1 MNPNS
6 DMHASSSQKGT
17 NSSIQNTVAI
27 TCFFLSGFAGLV
39 YEVAWMRKASLIFGS
54 TTFAVSTVLAV
65 FFLGLAGGSYLFG
78 RIAQA
83 TTRPLRFYVLI
94 EFALGALAL
103 VSPYAFDLAD
113 NLYGGLYRAFAD
125 HTVLLFGSRFILVS
139 LVVLPPTILMGG
151 TLPLFCRQYVTSDS
165 RIASSVGVLYA
176 LNTLGAALGCVVAG
190 LVLLPTVG
198 LRLTVW
204 IGAALNILCGI
215 AVASLRTIEAPS
227 ITTPR
232 SEAQSPTSSRV
243 LIALLFFSVGFVAL
257 GGEVLWTRY
266 LGLLI
271 HNTVYTYTLTLAV
284 VLVGIVL
291 GSSLAS
297 RFSDKSTTRGR
308 HFGTL
313 QVLTG
318 LAILTLMTLPK
329 NVWQEFEGELG
340 LYFLLLLPAAILSG
354 ASFPLAVRMVVEDTS
369 TVSIGTGR
377 MAAINTL
384 GGILGAL
391 VIGFV
396 CLPAFGLKISL
407 LFITGVSLANG
418 FAAWM
423 WLDRNFSLLFRGTA
437 IVISLLIWIGIPLAT
452 GTRIPADFLG
462 ERGSLVAF
470 REGVGSNLAVIRS
483 KNLLTLEIDR
493 LWQGENSKN
502 QQVMAAHIPMLFH
515 PNPRNVLVV
524 GVGTGQTA
532 SRFLM
537 YDIARLDCV
546 DIEPTIFEFIREHFD
561 SEWMDD
567 RRVALIPEDGRNYL
581 QHSDVKHDVISLE
594 VGQIF
599 RPGVAFFY
607 TTDFYRRARE
617 RLKPGGVLTQFVP
630 SLFFTTDQFRS
641 VLRTFL
647 ETFPQSTLWFN
658 SSEFLLIGVN
668 SEEVK
673 LHSVALE
680 RLSSN
685 NRVHQDLSY
694 GYWEGSQNWLNR
706 PPVLLAGHL
715 IGPHGLD
722 ELAENVRLYRDDLPV
737 LDYAT
742 RLVHKTEQNEIP
754 LLNALRKHF
763 EPVAAIADL
772 ELSPDVTS
780 HIEKMREKNLGGLTA
795 TALVRQ
801 AKALNPSKDYKR
813 MTQLLS
819 KAVRAN
825 RENFDAN
832 RMLGDALMF
841 QSKYEEAIQH
851 YKQALHLRPNHA
863 ETHNN
868 LGFALGQRGNFI
880 EAFRHF
886 KEAVRL
892 RPNYTDAKR
901 NLAHIRTILE
911 SAQQR

>member
-1 MNPNS
+1 LNS
-6 DMHASSSQKGT
+6 NHNTDTSLSWQST
-17 NSSIQNTVAI
+17 NSIQNTVAI

-65 FFLGLAGGSYLFG
+65 FFLGLAVGSYLFG

-83 TTRPLRFYVLI
+83 TMRPLRIYALI
-94 EFALGALAL
+94 EFVLGGLALA
-103 VSPYAFDLAD
+103 SPYAFDLAD
-113 NLYGGLYRAFAD
+113 NLYGGIYRAFAD
-125 HTVLLFGSRFILVS
+125 HTVLLLGSRFILVS

-165 RIASSVGVLYA
+165 RIASSVGVLYSV
-176 LNTLGAALGCVVAG
+176 NTLGAALGCVAAG
-190 LVLLPTVG
+190 LVLLPIVG
-198 LRLTVW
+198 LHITVW

-227 ITTPR
+227 TVT
-232 SEAQSPTSSRV
+232 SHGKTQSPTGSPV
-243 LIALLFFSVGFVAL
+243 LISLLFFSVGFVAL

-271 HNTVYTYTLTLAV
+271 YNTVYTYTLTLAV

-291 GSSLAS
+291 GSILSS
-297 RFSDKSTTRGR
+297 RFFDKSTTRAR

-318 LAILTLMTLPK
+318 LAVLTLMTLPK
-329 NVWQEFEGELG
+329 HVWQGFEGELG
-340 LYFLLLLPAAILSG
+340 LYFFLLLPAAILSG
-354 ASFPLAVRMVVEDTS
+354 ASFPLAVRMVVKDTS
-369 TVSIGTGR
+369 TASIGTGW

-384 GGILGAL
+384 GGIFGAL
-391 VIGFV
+391 VVGFL

-407 LFITGVSLANG
+407 LLITGVSLATG
-418 FAAWM
+418 FAAWL
-423 WLDRNFSLLFRGTA
+423 WLDRNLSLLFRGTA
-437 IVISLLIWIGIPLAT
+437 IVISLLIWIGILLGT

-470 REGVGSNLAVIRS
+470 REGVGSNLAIIRD
-483 KNLLTLEIDR
+483 KGLLTLEIDR
-493 LWQGENSKN
+493 LWQGENRKN

-515 PNPRNVLVV
+515 PNPRSVLVV

-537 YDIARLDCV
+537 YDIARLECV
-546 DIEPTIFEFIREHFD
+546 DIEPTIFEFIQEHFD
-561 SEWMDD
+561 SAWMDD
-567 RRVALIPEDGRNYL
+567 GRVALIPEDGRNYL
-581 QHSDVKHDVISLE
+581 QHSNAKHDVISLE

-607 TTDFYRRARE
+607 TTDFYRRVRE
-617 RLKPGGVLTQFVP
+617 RLNPGGVLAQFVP
-630 SLFFTTDQFRS
+630 SLFFTTDQLRS

-647 ETFPQSTLWFN
+647 DIFPQSALWFN

-668 SEEVK
+668 SEKIK
-673 LHSVALE
+673 LHSIALE
-680 RLSSN
+680 RVSSN

-694 GYWEGSQNWLNR
+694 GYWEGPQNWLNR
-706 PPVLLAGHL
+706 PPILLAGHL
-715 IGPHGLD
+715 IGPRGLD
-722 ELAENVRLYRDDLPV
+722 ELAGNARLYRDDLPV

-754 LLNALRKHF
+754 LLNELRKHF
-763 EPVAAIADL
+763 EPVAAIADF

-780 HIEKMREKNLGGLTA
+780 RIEEMREKNLGGLTA
-795 TALVRQ
+795 SALVRQ
-801 AKALNPSKDYKR
+801 AKALNPSKDYKQI
-813 MTQLLS
+813 TQLLS

-841 QSKYEEAIQH
+841 QGKYKETIQH
-851 YKQALHLRPNHA
+851 YEGALRLRPNHA

-880 EAFRHF
+880 GALRHF

-901 NLAHIRTILE
+901 NLARVRAILK
-911 SAQQR
+911 SPPQR

>member
-1 MNPNS
+1 
-6 DMHASSSQKGT
+6 
-17 NSSIQNTVAI
+17 
-27 TCFFLSGFAGLV
+27 
-39 YEVAWMRKASLIFGS
+39 MRKASLIFGS

-65 FFLGLAGGSYLFG
+65 FFLGLACGSYLFG

-83 TTRPLRFYVLI
+83 TKRPLKLYALI

-103 VSPYAFDLAD
+103 VSPYAFELAES
-113 NLYGGLYRAFAD
+113 LYGGLYRAFVD
-125 HTVLLFGSRFILVS
+125 HTAFLFLSRFILISV
-139 LVVLPPTILMGG
+139 VVLPPTILMGG

-165 RIASSVGVLYA
+165 KIASSVGVLYGV
-176 LNTLGAALGCVVAG
+176 NTLGAALGCVAAG

-215 AVASLRTIEAPS
+215 AVASLRTIEAPP
-227 ITTPR
+227 IETPR
-232 SEAQSPTSSRV
+232 QETQSSTGSRV
-243 LIALLFFSVGFVAL
+243 LISLLFFSVGFVAL

-291 GSSLAS
+291 GSFLAS
-297 RFSDKSTTRGR
+297 RFSDKSVIRAR
-308 HFGTL
+308 YFGTI

-318 LAILTLMTLPK
+318 LVVLILMTLPRD
-329 NVWQEFEGELG
+329 VWQGFEGELG
-340 LYFLLLLPAAILSG
+340 LYFALLLPAAILSG
-354 ASFPLAVRMVVEDTS
+354 ASFPLAVRMVVEDIS
-369 TVSIGTGR
+369 SASIGTGR

-384 GGILGAL
+384 GGIFGAL
-391 VIGFV
+391 VVGFV

-407 LFITGVSLANG
+407 LLITGVSLATG
-418 FAAWM
+418 FAAWI
-423 WLDRNFSLLFRGTA
+423 WLDRNLSLLFRGAAVA
-437 IVISLLIWIGIPLAT
+437 ISTLIWIGIPFVA

-470 REGVGSNLAVIRS
+470 REGVGSNLAIIRD

-493 LWQGENSKN
+493 LWQGENRKN

-515 PNPRNVLVV
+515 PNPRSVLVV

-537 YDIARLDCV
+537 YDITHLECV

-561 SEWMDD
+561 STWMDD
-567 RRVALIPEDGRNYL
+567 GRVALIPEDGRNYL
-581 QHSDVKHDVISLE
+581 QHSNAKHDIISLE

-607 TTDFYRRARE
+607 TADFYRRARE
-617 RLKPGGVLTQFVP
+617 RLNAGGVLAQFVP

-647 ETFPQSTLWFN
+647 NTFPQSALWFN

-668 SEEVK
+668 SEGIK
-673 LHSVALE
+673 LHSAALE

-685 NRVHQDLSY
+685 NCVHQDLSY

-715 IGPHGLD
+715 IGPRGLD
-722 ELAENVRLYRDDLPV
+722 ELAGNARLYRDDLPV

-742 RLVHKTEQNEIP
+742 RHVHKTEQSEIP
-754 LLNALRKHF
+754 LLNELRKYF
-763 EPVAAIADL
+763 DPVAAIADF
-772 ELSPDVTS
+772 ELSPDVTL

-795 TALVRQ
+795 SALVRQ
-801 AKALNPSKDYKR
+801 AKALNPSKDR
-813 MTQLLS
+813 TQIVQLLS

-825 RENFDAN
+825 SENFDAN
-832 RMLGDALMF
+832 RMLGDALVF
-841 QSKYEEAIQH
+841 QGKYKEAIQ
-851 YKQALHLRPNHA
+851 YYEGALHLRPNHA

-868 LGFALGQRGNFI
+868 LGFALGQNGNFI
-880 EAFRHF
+880 AAFQHF
-886 KEAVRL
+886 QEAVRL

-901 NLAHIRTILE
+901 NLARVRAILK
-911 SAQQR
+911 SAPQR

>member
-1 MNPNS
+1 
-6 DMHASSSQKGT
+6 
-17 NSSIQNTVAI
+17 
-27 TCFFLSGFAGLV
+27 
-39 YEVAWMRKASLIFGS
+39 MRKASLIFGS
-54 TTFAVSTVLAV
+54 TTFAISTVLAV

-78 RIAQA
+78 RIAQV
-83 TTRPLRFYVLI
+83 TTRPLKLYALI

-113 NLYGGLYRAFAD
+113 NFYGGLYRAFAD
-125 HTVLLFGSRFILVS
+125 HTGFLFLLRFILVS

-165 RIASSVGVLYA
+165 RIASSVGVLYGV
-176 LNTLGAALGCVVAG
+176 NTLGAALGCVAAG
-190 LVLLPTVG
+190 LVLLPTIG

-204 IGAALNILCGI
+204 IGAVLNILCGI
-215 AVASLRTIEAPS
+215 AVASLRTIEAPP
-227 ITTPR
+227 IETPCQ
-232 SEAQSPTSSRV
+232 ETQSPTGSRV

-257 GGEVLWTRY
+257 GSEVLWTRY

-271 HNTVYTYTLTLAV
+271 HNTVHTYTLTLAV
-284 VLVGIVL
+284 VLVGIVF
-291 GSSLAS
+291 GSMLAS
-297 RFSDKSTTRGR
+297 QFFDKSAIRAR
-308 HFGTL
+308 YFGTL

-318 LAILTLMTLPK
+318 LAVLTLMTLPK
-329 NVWQEFEGELG
+329 DVWQGFEGELG
-340 LYFLLLLPAAILSG
+340 LYFILLLPAAILSG
-354 ASFPLAVRMVVEDTS
+354 ASFPLAVRMVVENIS
-369 TVSIGTGR
+369 SASIGTGR

-384 GGILGAL
+384 GGIFGAL
-391 VIGFV
+391 VVGFV

-407 LFITGVSLANG
+407 LLITGVSLATG
-418 FAAWM
+418 FVAWM
-423 WLDRNFSLLFRGTA
+423 WLDRNLSLLFRGAAVA
-437 IVISLLIWIGIPLAT
+437 ISILIWIGIPFVT

-470 REGVGSNLAVIRS
+470 REGVGSNLAVIRD

-493 LWQGENSKN
+493 LWQGENRKN

-524 GVGTGQTA
+524 GVGTGQAA

-537 YDIARLDCV
+537 YDIARLECV

-567 RRVALIPEDGRNYL
+567 GRVALIPEDGRNYL
-581 QHSDVKHDVISLE
+581 QHSNAKHDVISLE

-607 TTDFYRRARE
+607 TADFYHRARE
-617 RLKPGGVLTQFVP
+617 RLNPGGVLAQFVP

-647 ETFPQSTLWFN
+647 DTFPQSTLWFN

-673 LHSVALE
+673 LHGSAVD
-680 RLSSN
+680 RLSAN
-685 NRVHQDLSY
+685 TRVHQDLSY
-694 GYWEGSQNWLNR
+694 GYWEGAKNWLNR

-715 IGPHGLD
+715 IGPRGLN
-722 ELAENVRLYRDDLPV
+722 ELAGNARLYRDDLPV

-742 RLVHKTEQNEIP
+742 RFVHKTEQNEIP
-754 LLNALRKHF
+754 LLNELRKHF
-763 EPVAAIADL
+763 EPVAAIADF
-772 ELSPDVTS
+772 ELSPDVES
-780 HIEKMREKNLGGLTA
+780 YIEKKREKNIDGLTA
-795 TALVRQ
+795 SALVRQ
-801 AKALNPSKDYKR
+801 AKALNPSKDHKQVA
-813 MTQLLS
+813 QLLS

-841 QSKYEEAIQH
+841 QGKYKEAIQH
-851 YKQALHLRPNHA
+851 YEGALRLRPDHA

-880 EAFRHF
+880 GALSHF

-901 NLAHIRTILE
+901 NLAHIRAILE

>member
-1 MNPNS
+1 MNPNHNADTS
-6 DMHASSSQKGT
+6 PPWQGA
-17 NSSIQNTVAI
+17 NSIQNTVAI

-39 YEVAWMRKASLIFGS
+39 YEVSWMRKASLIFGS

-65 FFLGLAGGSYLFG
+65 FFLGLAVGSYLFG

-83 TTRPLRFYVLI
+83 TTRPLRLYALI

-113 NLYGGLYRAFAD
+113 NLYGGLYRTFAD
-125 HTVLLFGSRFILVS
+125 HTVLLFGARFILVS

-151 TLPLFCRQYVTSDS
+151 TLPLFCRQYVTSNS
-165 RIASSVGVLYA
+165 RIASSVGVLYGV
-176 LNTLGAALGCVVAG
+176 NTLGAALGCVAAG

-215 AVASLRTIEAPS
+215 AVASLRTIEAPP
-227 ITTPR
+227 IETPR
-232 SEAQSPTSSRV
+232 RETQSPTSSRALV
-243 LIALLFFSVGFVAL
+243 SLLFFSVGFVAL
-257 GGEVLWTRY
+257 GSEVLWTRY

-271 HNTVYTYTLTLAV
+271 HNTVYTYTLTLTV

-291 GSSLAS
+291 GSLLAS
-297 RFSDKSTTRGR
+297 RFSDKSVTRAR

-313 QVLTG
+313 QVLSG
-318 LAILTLMTLPK
+318 LVILTLMTLPK
-329 NVWQEFEGELG
+329 DIWQGFEGELG
-340 LYFLLLLPAAILSG
+340 LYFILLLPAAILSG
-354 ASFPLAVRMVVEDTS
+354 ASFPLAVRMVVEDIS
-369 TVSIGTGR
+369 SASIGTGR

-384 GGILGAL
+384 GGIFGAL
-391 VIGFV
+391 VVGFV
-396 CLPAFGLKISL
+396 CLPAFGVKISL
-407 LFITGVSLANG
+407 LLITGVSLATG

-423 WLDRNFSLLFRGTA
+423 WLDRNLSLLFRGAAVA
-437 IVISLLIWIGIPLAT
+437 ISTLIWIGIPFVM

-470 REGVGSNLAVIRS
+470 HEGVGSNLAVLRD
-483 KNLLTLEIDR
+483 KGLLTLEIDR
-493 LWQGENSKN
+493 LWQGENRKN

-515 PNPRNVLVV
+515 PTPRNVLVV
-524 GVGTGQTA
+524 GIGTGQTA

-537 YDIARLDCV
+537 YDIARLECV

-561 SEWMDD
+561 SAWMDD
-567 RRVALIPEDGRNYL
+567 GRVALIPEDGRNYL
-581 QHSDVKHDVISLE
+581 QHSNAKHDVISLE

-607 TTDFYRRARE
+607 TADFYRRARE
-617 RLKPGGVLTQFVP
+617 HLNPGGVLVQFVP
-630 SLFFTTDQFRS
+630 SLFFTTNQFRS

-647 ETFPQSTLWFN
+647 NTFPQSALWFN

-668 SEEVK
+668 SEGIK
-673 LHSVALE
+673 LHRAALE
-680 RLSSN
+680 RLSAN

-715 IGPHGLD
+715 IGPRGLD
-722 ELAENVRLYRDDLPV
+722 ELAGDARLYRDDLPV

-742 RLVHKTEQNEIP
+742 RHVHKTEQNEIP
-754 LLNALRKHF
+754 LLNELRKYF
-763 EPVAAIADL
+763 EPVAAIADF
-772 ELSPDVTS
+772 ELSPDMTS
-780 HIEKMREKNLGGLTA
+780 HIEKMREKNIGGLTA
-795 TALVRQ
+795 SALVRQ
-801 AKALNPSKDYKR
+801 AKALNSSKDH
-813 MTQLLS
+813 TQVVQLLS

-832 RMLGDALMF
+832 RMLGDALVF
-841 QSKYEEAIQH
+841 QGKYAEAIQ
-851 YKQALHLRPNHA
+851 YYEGALRLQPNHA

-868 LGFALGQRGNFI
+868 LGFALGQGGNFI
-880 EAFRHF
+880 AALRHF

-901 NLAHIRTILE
+901 NLARVRAILK
-911 SAQQR
+911 SAPQR

>member
-1 MNPNS
+1 
-6 DMHASSSQKGT
+6 
-17 NSSIQNTVAI
+17 
-27 TCFFLSGFAGLV
+27 
-39 YEVAWMRKASLIFGS
+39 MRKASLIFGS

-65 FFLGLAGGSYLFG
+65 FFLGLAVGSYLFG

-83 TTRPLRFYVLI
+83 TTRPLRLYALI

-113 NLYGGLYRAFAD
+113 NLYGGLYRTFAD
-125 HTVLLFGSRFILVS
+125 HTVLLFGARFILVS

-151 TLPLFCRQYVTSDS
+151 TLPLFCRQYVTSNS
-165 RIASSVGVLYA
+165 RIASSVGVLYGV
-176 LNTLGAALGCVVAG
+176 NTLGAALGCVAAG

-215 AVASLRTIEAPS
+215 AVASLRTIEAPP
-227 ITTPR
+227 IETPR
-232 SEAQSPTSSRV
+232 RETQSPTGSRALV
-243 LIALLFFSVGFVAL
+243 SLLFFSVGFVAL
-257 GGEVLWTRY
+257 GSEVLWTRY

-271 HNTVYTYTLTLAV
+271 HNTVYTYTLTLTV

-291 GSSLAS
+291 GSLLAS
-297 RFSDKSTTRGR
+297 RFSDKSVTRAR

-313 QVLTG
+313 QVLSG
-318 LAILTLMTLPK
+318 LVILTLMTLPK
-329 NVWQEFEGELG
+329 DIWQGFEGELG
-340 LYFLLLLPAAILSG
+340 LYFILLLPAAILSG
-354 ASFPLAVRMVVEDTS
+354 ASFPLAVRMVVEDIS
-369 TVSIGTGR
+369 SASIGTGR

-384 GGILGAL
+384 GGIFGAL
-391 VIGFV
+391 VVGFV
-396 CLPAFGLKISL
+396 CLPAFGVKISL
-407 LFITGVSLANG
+407 LLITGVSLATG

-423 WLDRNFSLLFRGTA
+423 WLDRNLSLLFRGAAVA
-437 IVISLLIWIGIPLAT
+437 ISTLIWIGIPFVM

-470 REGVGSNLAVIRS
+470 HEGVGSNLAVLRD
-483 KNLLTLEIDR
+483 KGLLTLEIDR
-493 LWQGENSKN
+493 LWQGENRKN

-515 PNPRNVLVV
+515 PTPRNVLVV
-524 GVGTGQTA
+524 GIGTGQTA

-537 YDIARLDCV
+537 YDIARLECV

-561 SEWMDD
+561 SAWMDD
-567 RRVALIPEDGRNYL
+567 GRVALIPEDGRNYL
-581 QHSDVKHDVISLE
+581 QHSNAKHDVISLE

-607 TTDFYRRARE
+607 TADFYRRARE
-617 RLKPGGVLTQFVP
+617 HLNPGGVLVQFVP
-630 SLFFTTDQFRS
+630 SLFFTTNQFRS

-647 ETFPQSTLWFN
+647 NTFPQSALWFN

-668 SEEVK
+668 SEGIK
-673 LHSVALE
+673 LHRAALE
-680 RLSSN
+680 RLSAN

-715 IGPHGLD
+715 IGPRGLD
-722 ELAENVRLYRDDLPV
+722 ELAGDARLYRDDLPV

-742 RLVHKTEQNEIP
+742 RHVHKTEQNEIP
-754 LLNALRKHF
+754 LLNELRKYF
-763 EPVAAIADL
+763 EPVAAIADF
-772 ELSPDVTS
+772 ELSPDMTS
-780 HIEKMREKNLGGLTA
+780 HIEKMREKNIGGLTA
-795 TALVRQ
+795 SALVRQ
-801 AKALNPSKDYKR
+801 AKALNSSKDH
-813 MTQLLS
+813 TQVVQLLS

-832 RMLGDALMF
+832 RMLGDALVF
-841 QSKYEEAIQH
+841 QGKYAEAIQ
-851 YKQALHLRPNHA
+851 YYEGALRLQPNHA

-868 LGFALGQRGNFI
+868 LGFALGQGGNFI
-880 EAFRHF
+880 AALRHF

-901 NLAHIRTILE
+901 NLARVRAILK
-911 SAQQR
+911 SAPQR

>member
-1 MNPNS
+1 
-6 DMHASSSQKGT
+6 
-17 NSSIQNTVAI
+17 
-27 TCFFLSGFAGLV
+27 
-39 YEVAWMRKASLIFGS
+39 MRKASLIFGS

-78 RIAQA
+78 RIAQT
-83 TTRPLRFYVLI
+83 TTRPLRLYALI
-94 EFALGALAL
+94 EFVLGALAL
-103 VSPYAFDLAD
+103 VSPYTFDLVD
-113 NLYGGLYRAFAD
+113 NLYGGLYRTFAD

-151 TLPLFCRQYVTSDS
+151 TLPLFCRQYIISDS
-165 RIASSVGVLYA
+165 RIASSVGALYGV
-176 LNTLGAALGCVVAG
+176 NTLGAALGCVAAG

-227 ITTPR
+227 AVTPR
-232 SEAQSPTSSRV
+232 PEAQSPTSSRV
-243 LIALLFFSVGFVAL
+243 LISLLFFAVGFVAL

-291 GSSLAS
+291 GSILAS
-297 RFSDKSTTRGR
+297 RFSDKSATRGR
-308 HFGTL
+308 HFGIL

-318 LAILTLMTLPK
+318 LVVLTLMTLPK
-329 NVWQEFEGELG
+329 SVWQGFEGELG
-340 LYFLLLLPAAILSG
+340 LYFILLLPAAILSG

-369 TVSIGTGR
+369 SASIGTGR

-384 GGILGAL
+384 GGIFGAL
-391 VIGFV
+391 IVGFV
-396 CLPAFGLKISL
+396 CLPVFGLKISL
-407 LFITGVSLANG
+407 LFITGVSLATG

-423 WLDRNFSLLFRGTA
+423 WLDRNPPLLFRGA
-437 IVISLLIWIGIPLAT
+437 AVVISILIWIGIPFAI

-470 REGVGSNLAVIRS
+470 REGVGSNLAVLRD
-483 KNLLTLEIDR
+483 KGLLTLEIDR
-493 LWQGENSKN
+493 LWQGENRKN

-515 PNPRNVLVV
+515 PNPRSVLVV

-537 YDIARLDCV
+537 YDIARLECV

-561 SEWMDD
+561 SKWMDD
-567 RRVALIPEDGRNYL
+567 GRVAMIREDGRNYL
-581 QHSDVKHDVISLE
+581 QHSNTKHDVISLE

-607 TTDFYRRARE
+607 TSDFYRRARE
-617 RLKPGGVLTQFVP
+617 RLNPGGVLAQFVP

-647 ETFPQSTLWFN
+647 DTFPQSVLWFN
-658 SSEFLLIGVN
+658 SSEFLLIGIN
-668 SEEVK
+668 SEKVK
-673 LHSVALE
+673 LHSTALE
-680 RLSSN
+680 RLSAN

-694 GYWEGSQNWLNR
+694 GYWKGSQNWLNR

-715 IGPHGLD
+715 IGPRGLD
-722 ELAENVRLYRDDLPV
+722 ELAGNARLYRDDLPV

-742 RLVHKTEQNEIP
+742 RHVHKTEQNEIP
-754 LLNALRKHF
+754 LLNELRKHF
-763 EPVAAIADL
+763 ESVAAIADFD
-772 ELSPDVTS
+772 LSPDTALY
-780 HIEKMREKNLGGLTA
+780 IEKTREKNIGGLTA
-795 TALVRQ
+795 SALVRQ
-801 AKALNPSKDYKR
+801 AKTLNPAKDHKQVV
-813 MTQLLS
+813 QLLS

-851 YKQALHLRPNHA
+851 YKQALRLRPNHA

-901 NLAHIRTILE
+901 NLAHIRAILE

>member
-1 MNPNS
+1 MNPNHNT
-6 DMHASSSQKGT
+6 DASPSWQSP
-17 NSSIQNTVAI
+17 NSIQNAVAI

-65 FFLGLAGGSYLFG
+65 FFLGLAVGSYLFG

-83 TTRPLRFYVLI
+83 TMRPLRIYALI
-94 EFALGALAL
+94 ELVLGGLALA
-103 VSPYAFDLAD
+103 SPYAFDLAD
-113 NLYGGLYRAFAD
+113 NLYGGIYRTFAD

-165 RIASSVGVLYA
+165 RIASSVGVLYSV
-176 LNTLGAALGCVVAG
+176 NTLGAALGCVAAG

-204 IGAALNILCGI
+204 SGAALNILCGI

-227 ITTPR
+227 TAPPR
-232 SEAQSPTSSRV
+232 PEVQSPTSSPV
-243 LIALLFFSVGFVAL
+243 LISLLFFFVGFVAL

-271 HNTVYTYTLTLAV
+271 YNTVYTYTLTLAV

-291 GSSLAS
+291 GSILAS
-297 RFSDKSTTRGR
+297 RFSDKSTMRAR

-313 QVLTG
+313 QVLTS
-318 LAILTLMTLPK
+318 LAVLSLMTLP
-329 NVWQEFEGELG
+329 NHVWQGFEGELG

-354 ASFPLAVRMVVEDTS
+354 ASFPLAVRMIVKDTS
-369 TVSIGTGR
+369 TASIGTGR

-384 GGILGAL
+384 GGIFGAL
-391 VIGFV
+391 VVGFL

-407 LFITGVSLANG
+407 LFITGVSLATG
-418 FAAWM
+418 FAAWL
-423 WLDRNFSLLFRGTA
+423 WLDRSLSLLFRGTA
-437 IVISLLIWIGIPLAT
+437 IVISLLIWIGIPFGT
-452 GTRIPADFLG
+452 DTRIPADFLG
-462 ERGSLVAF
+462 ERENLVDF
-470 REGVGSNLAVIRS
+470 REGVGSNLAIIRD
-483 KNLLTLEIDR
+483 KGLLTLEIDR
-493 LWQGENSKN
+493 LWQGENRKN
-502 QQVMAAHIPMLFH
+502 QQVMAAHVPMLFH
-515 PNPRNVLVV
+515 SNPRSVLVV

-537 YDIARLDCV
+537 YDIDRLECV

-567 RRVALIPEDGRNYL
+567 GRVALIPGDGRNYL
-581 QHSDVKHDVISLE
+581 QHSNMKHDVISLE

-599 RPGVAFFY
+599 RPGAAFFY
-607 TTDFYRRARE
+607 TADFYRRARE
-617 RLKPGGVLTQFVP
+617 RLNPGGVLTQFVP

-647 ETFPQSTLWFN
+647 DIFPQSALWFN

-673 LHSVALE
+673 LHSVTLE
-680 RLSSN
+680 RLSTN

-715 IGPHGLD
+715 IGPRGLD
-722 ELAENVRLYRDDLPV
+722 ELAGNARLYRDDLPV

-754 LLNALRKHF
+754 LLNELRKHF
-763 EPVAAIADL
+763 EPVAAIADF

-780 HIEKMREKNLGGLTA
+780 RIEEMRKKNLGGLTA
-795 TALVRQ
+795 SALVRQ
-801 AKALNPSKDYKR
+801 AKALNPSKDYKQ

-819 KAVRAN
+819 KAVHAN

-841 QSKYEEAIQH
+841 QGKYKEAIQH
-851 YKQALHLRPNHA
+851 YEGALRLRPNHA

-880 EAFRHF
+880 GALRHF

-901 NLAHIRTILE
+901 NFARVRAILK
-911 SAQQR
+911 SPPQR

>member
-1 MNPNS
+1 
-6 DMHASSSQKGT
+6 
-17 NSSIQNTVAI
+17 
-27 TCFFLSGFAGLV
+27 
-39 YEVAWMRKASLIFGS
+39 MRKASLIFGS

-83 TTRPLRFYVLI
+83 TTRPLRLYALI
-94 EFALGALAL
+94 EFALGVLAL
-103 VSPYAFDLAD
+103 MSPYAFDLAA
-113 NLYGGLYRAFAD
+113 NLYGGLYRTFAD
-125 HTVLLFGSRFILVS
+125 HTVFLFGSRFILVS

-151 TLPLFCRQYVTSDS
+151 TLPLFCRQYVTNDS
-165 RIASSVGVLYA
+165 KIASSVGVLYGV
-176 LNTLGAALGCVVAG
+176 NTLGAALGCVVAG

-198 LRLTVW
+198 LRLTMW
-204 IGAALNILCGI
+204 IGAALNIFCGI

-227 ITTPR
+227 TATPCL
-232 SEAQSPTSSRV
+232 EAQRSTGSRV
-243 LIALLFFSVGFVAL
+243 SIALLFFSVGFVAL

-291 GSSLAS
+291 GSILAS
-297 RFSDKSTTRGR
+297 RFSDKSTTRAR

-318 LAILTLMTLPK
+318 LAVLTLMTLPK
-329 NVWQEFEGELG
+329 NVWKGFEGELG

-354 ASFPLAVRMVVEDTS
+354 ASFPLAVRMVVGDTS

-391 VIGFV
+391 VVGFL
-396 CLPAFGLKISL
+396 CLPAFGLKTSL
-407 LFITGVSLANG
+407 LFITGVSLVTG

-423 WLDRNFSLLFRGTA
+423 WLDRNPSLLFRGAA
-437 IVISLLIWIGIPLAT
+437 IVISLLIWIGIPFAA

-462 ERGSLVAF
+462 ERRQLVDF
-470 REGVGSNLAVIRS
+470 HEGVGSNLAVLRD
-483 KNLLTLEIDR
+483 KGLLTLEIDR
-493 LWQGENSKN
+493 LWQGENRKN

-515 PNPRNVLVV
+515 PNPRSVLVV

-537 YDIARLDCV
+537 YDIARLECV

-567 RRVALIPEDGRNYL
+567 GRVALIPEDGRNYL

-617 RLKPGGVLTQFVP
+617 RLNPGGILTQFVP

-647 ETFPQSTLWFN
+647 DTFPQSALWFN
-658 SSEFLLIGVN
+658 SSEFLLIGIN
-668 SEEVK
+668 DERLK
-673 LHSVALE
+673 LHSAALE
-680 RLSSN
+680 RLSTN

-694 GYWEGSQNWLNR
+694 GYWDGVQNWLNR

-715 IGPHGLD
+715 IGPRGLD
-722 ELAENVRLYRDDLPV
+722 DLAGNARLYRDDLPV

-742 RLVHKTEQNEIP
+742 RHVHKTEQNEIP
-754 LLNALRKHF
+754 LLNELRKHF
-763 EPVAAIADL
+763 EPVTDL
-772 ELSPDVTS
+772 VDFDLSPDTVS
-780 HIEKMREKNLGGLTA
+780 HIEKTREKNIGGLTA
-795 TALVRQ
+795 SALVRQ
-801 AKALNPSKDYKR
+801 AKALNPSKDHKR
-813 MTQLLS
+813 VVQLLS
-819 KAVRAN
+819 RAVRAN

-841 QSKYEEAIQH
+841 QGKYEEAIQH
-851 YKQALHLRPNHA
+851 YERALRLRPNHA

-880 EAFRHF
+880 GALRHF
-886 KEAVRL
+886 NEAVRL

-901 NLAHIRTILE
+901 NLAHIRAILE

>member
-1 MNPNS
+1 MDTSPSWQGAN
-6 DMHASSSQKGT
+6 
-17 NSSIQNTVAI
+17 SIQNTIAI

-54 TTFAVSTVLAV
+54 TTFAVSTVLAI

-83 TTRPLRFYVLI
+83 TTRPLRLYALI
-94 EFALGALAL
+94 EFALGGLALA
-103 VSPYAFDLAD
+103 SPYAFDLAD
-113 NLYGGLYRAFAD
+113 NFYGGLYRAFAD

-139 LVVLPPTILMGG
+139 LVVLPPTMLMGG

-165 RIASSVGVLYA
+165 RIASSLGVLYA
-176 LNTLGAALGCVVAG
+176 VNTLGAALGCVAAG
-190 LVLLPTVG
+190 LLLLPTVG

-204 IGAALNILCGI
+204 IGAALNIFCGI
-215 AVASLRTIEAPS
+215 AVASLRSIEAPS
-227 ITTPR
+227 TATSHPG
-232 SEAQSPTSSRV
+232 AQSPTGSPV
-243 LIALLFFSVGFVAL
+243 LISLLFFSVGFVAL

-284 VLVGIVL
+284 VLIGIVL
-291 GSSLAS
+291 GSILAS
-297 RFSDKSTTRGR
+297 RFSDKSAMRAR
-308 HFGTL
+308 YFGTL

-318 LAILTLMTLPK
+318 LVVLTLMTFPK
-329 NVWQEFEGELG
+329 NVWQGFEGELWF
-340 LYFLLLLPAAILSG
+340 YFILLLPAAILSG
-354 ASFPLAVRMVVEDTS
+354 ASFPLAVRMVVADIS
-369 TVSIGTGR
+369 SASIGTGR

-384 GGILGAL
+384 GGIFGAL

-407 LFITGVSLANG
+407 LLITGVSLATG
-418 FAAWM
+418 FVAWM
-423 WLDRNFSLLFRGTA
+423 WLDRNSSLLFRGA
-437 IVISLLIWIGIPLAT
+437 AVVISILTWIGIPFVT
-452 GTRIPADFLG
+452 GTRIPDDFLG

-470 REGVGSNLAVIRS
+470 REGVGSNLAVLRD
-483 KNLLTLEIDR
+483 KDLLTLEIDR
-493 LWQGENSKN
+493 LWQGENRKN
-502 QQVMAAHIPMLFH
+502 QQVMAAHIPILFH
-515 PNPRNVLVV
+515 PDPRSVLVV
-524 GVGTGQTA
+524 GIGTGQTA

-537 YDIARLDCV
+537 YDIAHLECV

-561 SEWMDD
+561 SAWMDD
-567 RRVALIPEDGRNYL
+567 GRVALISEDGRNYL
-581 QHSDVKHDVISLE
+581 RHSDAKHDLISLE

-617 RLKPGGVLTQFVP
+617 RLNPGGVLAQFVP

-647 ETFPQSTLWFN
+647 DTFPQSALWFN
-658 SSEFLLIGVN
+658 SSEFLLIGIN
-668 SEEVK
+668 SEGIK
-673 LHSVALE
+673 LQSTALE

-706 PPVLLAGHL
+706 PPVLLACHL
-715 IGPHGLD
+715 IGPRGLE
-722 ELAENVRLYRDDLPV
+722 ELAGNAGLYRDDLPV

-754 LLNALRKHF
+754 LLNELRKYF
-763 EPVAAIADL
+763 EPVATIADF

-780 HIEKMREKNLGGLTA
+780 HIEKKREKNIGGLIA
-795 TALVRQ
+795 SALVRQ
-801 AKALNPSKDYKR
+801 AKALNPSKDRKQVV
-813 MTQLLS
+813 QLLS

-825 RENFDAN
+825 GDNFDAN
-832 RMLGDALMF
+832 RLLGDALVF
-841 QSKYEEAIQH
+841 QGKYEEAIQH

-868 LGFALGQRGNFI
+868 LGFALGQHGNFI
-880 EAFRHF
+880 AALQHF

-901 NLAHIRTILE
+901 NLARVRAILK
-911 SAQQR
+911 SAPQR

>member
-1 MNPNS
+1 MNPNHDADTS
-6 DMHASSSQKGT
+6 PSWQGT
-17 NSSIQNTVAI
+17 NSIQNTVAI
-27 TCFFLSGFAGLV
+27 ICFFLSGFAGLV
-39 YEVAWMRKASLIFGS
+39 YEVSWMRKASLIFGS

-83 TTRPLRFYVLI
+83 TKRPLRLYALI
-94 EFALGALAL
+94 EFALGGLAL
-103 VSPYAFDLAD
+103 LSPYAFDLAD

-125 HTVLLFGSRFILVS
+125 HTVLLFGARFILVS

-151 TLPLFCRQYVTSDS
+151 TLPLFCRQYVTNDS
-165 RIASSVGVLYA
+165 RIASSVGVLYGV
-176 LNTLGAALGCVVAG
+176 NTLGAALGCVAAG

-215 AVASLRTIEAPS
+215 AVASLRAIEAPP
-227 ITTPR
+227 IETPHR
-232 SEAQSPTSSRV
+232 ETQSPTGSRV
-243 LIALLFFSVGFVAL
+243 LIAVLFFSVGFVAL

-291 GSSLAS
+291 GSILAS
-297 RFSDKSTTRGR
+297 RFFDKSVIRAR
-308 HFGTL
+308 YFGTL

-318 LAILTLMTLPK
+318 LAVLILMTLPK
-329 NVWQEFEGELG
+329 NVWQGFEGELG
-340 LYFLLLLPAAILSG
+340 LYFSLLLPAAILSG
-354 ASFPLAVRMVVEDTS
+354 ASFPLAVRMVVEDIS
-369 TVSIGTGR
+369 SASIGTGR

-384 GGILGAL
+384 GGIFGAL
-391 VIGFV
+391 VVGFV
-396 CLPAFGLKISL
+396 CLPVFGLKTSL
-407 LFITGVSLANG
+407 LLITGMSLATG
-418 FAAWM
+418 FAAWI
-423 WLDRNFSLLFRGTA
+423 WLDRTLSLLFRGAA
-437 IVISLLIWIGIPLAT
+437 IAISTLIWIGIPLVT

-470 REGVGSNLAVIRS
+470 REGVGSNLAVLRD
-483 KNLLTLEIDR
+483 KGLLTLEIDR
-493 LWQGENSKN
+493 LWQGENRKN

-515 PNPRNVLVV
+515 PNPRSALVV
-524 GVGTGQTA
+524 GIGTGQTA

-537 YDIARLDCV
+537 YDIARLECV
-546 DIEPTIFEFIREHFD
+546 DIEPTIFEFIRNHFD
-561 SEWMDD
+561 STWMDD
-567 RRVALIPEDGRNYL
+567 GRVILIPEDGHNYL

-607 TTDFYRRARE
+607 TADFYRQAQE
-617 RLKPGGVLTQFVP
+617 RLNPGGVLAQFVP
-630 SLFFTTDQFRS
+630 SLFFTTEQFRS

-647 ETFPQSTLWFN
+647 DTFPQSALWFN

-668 SEEVK
+668 SAGIK
-673 LHSVALE
+673 LHSNALE

-685 NRVHQDLSY
+685 NHVYQDLSY
-694 GYWEGSQNWLNR
+694 GYWEGARNWLNR

-715 IGPHGLD
+715 IGPRGLD
-722 ELAENVRLYRDDLPV
+722 KLAGNARLYRDDLPV

-742 RLVHKTEQNEIP
+742 RLIHKTEQNEIP
-754 LLNALRKHF
+754 LFNELRKYF
-763 EPVAAIADL
+763 EPVAAIADF

-780 HIEKMREKNLGGLTA
+780 HIEKMREKNIGGLTA
-795 TALVRQ
+795 SALVRQ
-801 AKALNPSKDYKR
+801 AKALNPSKDR
-813 MTQLLS
+813 TQVVELLS

-832 RMLGDALMF
+832 RMLGDALVF
-841 QSKYEEAIQH
+841 QGKHKEAISH
-851 YKQALHLRPNHA
+851 YERALRLRPNHA

-868 LGFALGQRGNFI
+868 LGFALGQHGNLI
-880 EAFRHF
+880 AALQHF

-901 NLAHIRTILE
+901 NLARVRAILK
-911 SAQQR
+911 SAPQR

>member
-1 MNPNS
+1 
-6 DMHASSSQKGT
+6 
-17 NSSIQNTVAI
+17 
-27 TCFFLSGFAGLV
+27 
-39 YEVAWMRKASLIFGS
+39 MRKASLIFGS

-78 RIAQA
+78 RIAQE
-83 TTRPLRFYVLI
+83 TTRPLKLYALI

-165 RIASSVGVLYA
+165 RIASSVGALYA
-176 LNTLGAALGCVVAG
+176 VNTLGAALGCVAAG

-227 ITTPR
+227 TATPR
-232 SEAQSPTSSRV
+232 LEAQFPTSSRV

-291 GSSLAS
+291 GSLLAS
-297 RFSDKSTTRGR
+297 RFSDKFTMRAR

-318 LAILTLMTLPK
+318 LAVLTLMTLPK
-329 NVWQEFEGELG
+329 NVWQGFEGELG

-384 GGILGAL
+384 GGIFGAL
-391 VIGFV
+391 VVGFL

-407 LFITGVSLANG
+407 LFITSVSLVTG
-418 FAAWM
+418 FAAWL
-423 WLDRNFSLLFRGTA
+423 WLDRNLSLLFRGTA
-437 IVISLLIWIGIPLAT
+437 IVIALLIWIGIPLAT

-470 REGVGSNLAVIRS
+470 REGVGSNLAVLRD
-483 KNLLTLEIDR
+483 KGLLTLEIDR
-493 LWQGENSKN
+493 LWQGENRKN

-537 YDIARLDCV
+537 YDIARLECV
-546 DIEPTIFEFIREHFD
+546 DIEPTIFEFIRAHFD

-567 RRVALIPEDGRNYL
+567 ERVALIPEDGRNYL

-607 TTDFYRRARE
+607 TADFYRRARE
-617 RLKPGGVLTQFVP
+617 RLNPGGVLTQFVP

-680 RLSSN
+680 RLASN
-685 NRVHQDLSY
+685 NRVHRDLSY
-694 GYWEGSQNWLNR
+694 GYWKGSQNWLNR

-715 IGPHGLD
+715 IGPRGLA
-722 ELAENVRLYRDDLPV
+722 ELAGNARLYRDDLPV

-754 LLNALRKHF
+754 LLNELHKHF
-763 EPVAAIADL
+763 EPVAAIADF

-780 HIEKMREKNLGGLTA
+780 HIEKMREKNFGGLTA
-795 TALVRQ
+795 SALVRQ
-801 AKALNPSKDYKR
+801 AKALNPSKDYKQ
-813 MTQLLS
+813 MTRLLS

-841 QSKYEEAIQH
+841 QSKYDEAIQH

-868 LGFALGQRGNFI
+868 LGFALGQRGNLV

-901 NLAHIRTILE
+901 NLAHIRAILE
-911 SAQQR
+911 SAQKR

>member
-1 MNPNS
+1 
-6 DMHASSSQKGT
+6 
-17 NSSIQNTVAI
+17 
-27 TCFFLSGFAGLV
+27 
-39 YEVAWMRKASLIFGS
+39 MRKASLIFGS

-65 FFLGLAGGSYLFG
+65 FFLGLAVGSYLFG

-83 TTRPLRFYVLI
+83 TTHPLRIYALI
-94 EFALGALAL
+94 ELVLGGLALA
-103 VSPYAFDLAD
+103 SPYAFDLAD
-113 NLYGGLYRAFAD
+113 NLYGGVYRAFAD

-165 RIASSVGVLYA
+165 RIASSVGVLYSV
-176 LNTLGAALGCVVAG
+176 NTLGAALGCVAAG

-215 AVASLRTIEAPS
+215 AVASLHTIEAPS
-227 ITTPR
+227 TVTSHGKTQPPTN
-232 SEAQSPTSSRV
+232 SPV
-243 LIALLFFSVGFVAL
+243 LISLLFFSVGFVAL

-271 HNTVYTYTLTLAV
+271 YNTAYTYTLTLAV

-291 GSSLAS
+291 GSILAS
-297 RFSDKSTTRGR
+297 RFSDKSTMRAR
-308 HFGTL
+308 HLGTL

-318 LAILTLMTLPK
+318 LAVLSLMTLPK
-329 NVWQEFEGELG
+329 HVWQGFEGELG

-354 ASFPLAVRMVVEDTS
+354 ASFPLAVRMVVKDTS
-369 TVSIGTGR
+369 TASIGTGR

-384 GGILGAL
+384 GGIFGAL
-391 VIGFV
+391 VVGFL

-407 LFITGVSLANG
+407 LFITGVSLATG
-418 FAAWM
+418 FAAWL
-423 WLDRNFSLLFRGTA
+423 WLDRSLSLLFRGTA
-437 IVISLLIWIGIPLAT
+437 IVISLLIWIGIPFGT
-452 GTRIPADFLG
+452 DTRIPADFLG
-462 ERGSLVAF
+462 ERENLVDF
-470 REGVGSNLAVIRS
+470 REGIGSNLAIIRD
-483 KNLLTLEIDR
+483 KGLLTLEIDR
-493 LWQGENSKN
+493 LWQGENRKN
-502 QQVMAAHIPMLFH
+502 QQVMAAHVPMLFH
-515 PNPRNVLVV
+515 SNPRSVLVV

-537 YDIARLDCV
+537 YDIARLECV
-546 DIEPTIFEFIREHFD
+546 DIEPTIFEFIREHFG

-567 RRVALIPEDGRNYL
+567 GRVALIPEDGRNYL
-581 QHSDVKHDVISLE
+581 QHSNMKHDVISLE

-607 TTDFYRRARE
+607 TADFYRRARE
-617 RLKPGGVLTQFVP
+617 RLNPGGVLAQFVP
-630 SLFFTTDQFRS
+630 SLFFTTDQLRS

-647 ETFPQSTLWFN
+647 DSFPQSALWFN

-668 SEEVK
+668 SERIK
-673 LHSVALE
+673 LHSIALE
-680 RLSSN
+680 RVSSN

-694 GYWEGSQNWLNR
+694 GYWEGPQNWLNR

-715 IGPHGLD
+715 IGPRGLD
-722 ELAENVRLYRDDLPV
+722 ELAGNARLYRDDLPV

-754 LLNALRKHF
+754 LLNELGKHF
-763 EPVAAIADL
+763 EPVAAIADF

-780 HIEKMREKNLGGLTA
+780 RIEEMRKKNLGGLTA
-795 TALVRQ
+795 SALVRQ
-801 AKALNPSKDYKR
+801 AKALNPSKDYKQ
-813 MTQLLS
+813 MTQFLS

-841 QSKYEEAIQH
+841 QGKYKEAIQH
-851 YKQALHLRPNHA
+851 YEGALRLRPNHA

-880 EAFRHF
+880 GALRHF

-901 NLAHIRTILE
+901 NLARVRAILK
-911 SAQQR
+911 SSPQR

>member
-1 MNPNS
+1 MNPNHNTDTS
-6 DMHASSSQKGT
+6 PSWQAT
-17 NSSIQNTVAI
+17 NSIQHIVAI

-39 YEVAWMRKASLIFGS
+39 YEVSWMRKASLIFGS

-65 FFLGLAGGSYLFG
+65 FFLGLAVGSYLFG

-83 TTRPLRFYVLI
+83 TMRPLRIYALI
-94 EFALGALAL
+94 EFALGGLALA
-103 VSPYAFDLAD
+103 SPYAFDLAD
-113 NLYGGLYRAFAD
+113 NLYGGIYRAFTD

-165 RIASSVGVLYA
+165 RIASSVGVLYGV
-176 LNTLGAALGCVVAG
+176 NTLGAALGCVAAG

-227 ITTPR
+227 TATPR
-232 SEAQSPTSSRV
+232 PEVQSPTNSPV
-243 LIALLFFSVGFVAL
+243 LISLLFFSVGFVAL

-271 HNTVYTYTLTLAV
+271 YNTVYTYTLTLAV

-291 GSSLAS
+291 GSILAS
-297 RFSDKSTTRGR
+297 RFSDKSTMRAQ

-318 LAILTLMTLPK
+318 LAVLSLMTLPK
-329 NVWQEFEGELG
+329 HVWQGFEGELG

-354 ASFPLAVRMVVEDTS
+354 ASFPLAVRMVVKDTS
-369 TVSIGTGR
+369 TASIGTGR

-384 GGILGAL
+384 GGIFGAL
-391 VIGFV
+391 VVGFL

-407 LFITGVSLANG
+407 LFITGVSLATG
-418 FAAWM
+418 FAAWL
-423 WLDRNFSLLFRGTA
+423 WLDRSLSLLFRGAA
-437 IVISLLIWIGIPLAT
+437 IVISLLVWIGIPFGT
-452 GTRIPADFLG
+452 DTRIPADFLG
-462 ERGSLVAF
+462 ERENLVDF
-470 REGVGSNLAVIRS
+470 REGVGSNLAIIRD
-483 KNLLTLEIDR
+483 KGLLTLEIDR
-493 LWQGENSKN
+493 LWQGENRKN

-515 PNPRNVLVV
+515 SNPRSVLVV

-537 YDIARLDCV
+537 YDIDRLESV
-546 DIEPTIFEFIREHFD
+546 DIEPTIFEFIREHFG

-567 RRVALIPEDGRNYL
+567 GRVALIPEDGRNYL
-581 QHSDVKHDVISLE
+581 QHSNMKHDVISLE

-607 TTDFYRRARE
+607 TADFYRRARE
-617 RLKPGGVLTQFVP
+617 RLNPGGVLAQFVP
-630 SLFFTTDQFRS
+630 SLFFTMDQLRS

-647 ETFPQSTLWFN
+647 DSFPQSALWFN

-668 SEEVK
+668 SERIK
-673 LHSVALE
+673 LHSIALE
-680 RLSSN
+680 RVSSN

-694 GYWEGSQNWLNR
+694 GYWEGPQNWLNR

-715 IGPHGLD
+715 IGPRGLD
-722 ELAENVRLYRDDLPV
+722 ELAGNARLYRDDLPV

-754 LLNALRKHF
+754 LLNELGKHF
-763 EPVAAIADL
+763 EPVAAIADF

-780 HIEKMREKNLGGLTA
+780 RIEEMRKKNLGGLTA
-795 TALVRQ
+795 SALVRQ
-801 AKALNPSKDYKR
+801 AKALNPSKDYKQ
-813 MTQLLS
+813 MTQFLS

-841 QSKYEEAIQH
+841 QGKYKEAIQH
-851 YKQALHLRPNHA
+851 YEGALRLRPNHA

-880 EAFRHF
+880 GALRHF

-901 NLAHIRTILE
+901 NLAHVRAILK
-911 SAQQR
+911 SSPQR

>member
-1 MNPNS
+1 
-6 DMHASSSQKGT
+6 
-17 NSSIQNTVAI
+17 
-27 TCFFLSGFAGLV
+27 
-39 YEVAWMRKASLIFGS
+39 MRKASLIFGS

-65 FFLGLAGGSYLFG
+65 FFLGLACGSYLFG

-83 TTRPLRFYVLI
+83 TKHPLKLYALI

-103 VSPYAFDLAD
+103 VSPYTFDLAD
-113 NLYGGLYRAFAD
+113 NLYGGLYRVFAD
-125 HTVLLFGSRFILVS
+125 HTAFLFLLRFILVS

-165 RIASSVGVLYA
+165 RIASSVGVLYGV
-176 LNTLGAALGCVVAG
+176 NTLGAALGCVAAG

-215 AVASLRTIEAPS
+215 AVASLRTIEAPP
-227 ITTPR
+227 IETPR
-232 SEAQSPTSSRV
+232 RETQSPTGRGV
-243 LIALLFFSVGFVAL
+243 LISVLFFSVGFVAL

-271 HNTVYTYTLTLAV
+271 HNTVYTYTLTLTV

-291 GSSLAS
+291 GSILAS
-297 RFSDKSTTRGR
+297 RFSDKSAIRAR

-313 QVLTG
+313 QVLVG
-318 LAILTLMTLPK
+318 LVVLTLMTLPK
-329 NVWQEFEGELG
+329 NIWQGFEGELG
-340 LYFLLLLPAAILSG
+340 LYFILLLPAAILSG
-354 ASFPLAVRMVVEDTS
+354 ASFPLVVRMVVEDIS
-369 TVSIGTGR
+369 SASVGAGR

-384 GGILGAL
+384 GGIFGAL
-391 VIGFV
+391 VVGFV

-407 LFITGVSLANG
+407 LLITGVSLATG
-418 FAAWM
+418 FAAWI
-423 WLDRNFSLLFRGTA
+423 WLDQNLSLLFRGAAVA
-437 IVISLLIWIGIPLAT
+437 ISTLIWIGIPFVT

-462 ERGSLVAF
+462 KRGNLVAF
-470 REGVGSNLAVIRS
+470 REGVGSNLAIIRE
-483 KNLLTLEIDR
+483 KDLLTLEIDR
-493 LWQGENSKN
+493 LWQGENRKN

-515 PNPRNVLVV
+515 SNPRNVLVV

-537 YDIARLDCV
+537 YDIARLECV

-561 SEWMDD
+561 PAWMDD
-567 RRVALIPEDGRNYL
+567 GRVALIPEDGRNYL
-581 QHSDVKHDVISLE
+581 QHSNAKHDVISLE

-607 TTDFYRRARE
+607 TADFYRCARE
-617 RLKPGGVLTQFVP
+617 RLNPGGVLAQFVP

-647 ETFPQSTLWFN
+647 DTFPQSALWFN

-668 SEEVK
+668 SEGIK
-673 LHSVALE
+673 LHSDALE
-680 RLSSN
+680 RVSSN
-685 NRVHQDLSY
+685 NRVHHDLSY

-715 IGPHGLD
+715 IGPRGLD
-722 ELAENVRLYRDDLPV
+722 KLAGNARLYRDDLPV

-742 RLVHKTEQNEIP
+742 RHVHKTEQNEIS
-754 LLNALRKHF
+754 LLNELRKYF
-763 EPVAAIADL
+763 ESVTAIADF
-772 ELSPDVTS
+772 ELSPDVTA
-780 HIEKMREKNLGGLTA
+780 HIEKMREKNIGGLTA
-795 TALVRQ
+795 STLVRQ
-801 AKALNPSKDYKR
+801 AKALDPSKDR
-813 MTQLLS
+813 TQVVQLLS

-832 RMLGDALMF
+832 RMLGDALVF
-841 QSKYEEAIQH
+841 QGKYKEAIQ
-851 YKQALHLRPNHA
+851 YYEGALRLRPNHA

-868 LGFALGQRGNFI
+868 LGFALGQHGNFI
-880 EAFRHF
+880 AALRHF
-886 KEAVRL
+886 QEAVRL

-901 NLAHIRTILE
+901 NLARVRAILK
-911 SAQQR
+911 SAPQR

>member
-1 MNPNS
+1 
-6 DMHASSSQKGT
+6 
-17 NSSIQNTVAI
+17 
-27 TCFFLSGFAGLV
+27 
-39 YEVAWMRKASLIFGS
+39 MRKASLIFGS

-65 FFLGLAGGSYLFG
+65 FFLGLAGGNYLFG

-83 TTRPLRFYVLI
+83 TTRPLRLYALI
-94 EFALGALAL
+94 EFALGGLAM

-113 NLYGGLYRAFAD
+113 NLYGGLYRIFAD
-125 HTVLLFGSRFILVS
+125 HTVFLFCSRLILVS

-151 TLPLFCRQYVTSDS
+151 TLPLFCRQYVVSDS
-165 RIASSVGVLYA
+165 RIASSIGVLYGV
-176 LNTLGAALGCVVAG
+176 NTLGAALGCVAAG
-190 LVLLPTVG
+190 LVLLPMVG

-204 IGAALNILCGI
+204 LGAALNILCGI
-215 AVASLRTIEAPS
+215 AVASLRTIEAPPLEP
-227 ITTPR
+227 PR
-232 SEAQSPTSSRV
+232 REKQSSADSR
-243 LIALLFFSVGFVAL
+243 ALVAGLFLSVGFVAL

-291 GSSLAS
+291 GSILAS
-297 RFSDKSTTRGR
+297 RFSDKSATRAR
-308 HFGTL
+308 HFGIL

-318 LAILTLMTLPK
+318 LVVLTLMTLPE
-329 NVWQEFEGELG
+329 NIWQGFEGELG
-340 LYFLLLLPAAILSG
+340 LYFILLLPAAILSG
-354 ASFPLAVRMVVEDTS
+354 ASFPLAVRMVVEDIS
-369 TVSIGTGR
+369 SASIGTGR

-384 GGILGAL
+384 GGIFGAL
-391 VIGFV
+391 VVGFV

-407 LFITGVSLANG
+407 LFITGVSLATG
-418 FAAWM
+418 FATWM
-423 WLDRNFSLLFRGTA
+423 WLDRSLSLLFRGAAVA
-437 IVISLLIWIGIPLAT
+437 ISTLIWIGIPFVT

-462 ERGSLVAF
+462 ERGGLVAF
-470 REGVGSNLAVIRS
+470 REGVGSNLAVIRD
-483 KNLLTLEIDR
+483 KGLLTLEIDR
-493 LWQGENSKN
+493 LWQGENRKN

-515 PNPRNVLVV
+515 PNPRSVLVV

-537 YDIARLDCV
+537 YDITRLECV

-561 SEWMDD
+561 SEWMGDG
-567 RRVALIPEDGRNYL
+567 RVALIPEDGRNYL
-581 QHSDVKHDVISLE
+581 QYSNAKHDVISLE

-607 TTDFYRRARE
+607 TADFYRRTRE
-617 RLKPGGVLTQFVP
+617 RLNPGGVLAQFVP

-647 ETFPQSTLWFN
+647 NTFPQSTLWFN

-673 LHSVALE
+673 LHSAALE
-680 RLSSN
+680 RLSAN

-715 IGPHGLD
+715 IGPRGLD
-722 ELAENVRLYRDDLPV
+722 ELARNARLYWDDLPV

-742 RLVHKTEQNEIP
+742 RHVHKTEQNEIP
-754 LLNALRKHF
+754 LLNELRKYF
-763 EPVAAIADL
+763 EPVADL
-772 ELSPDVTS
+772 VDFELSADVVS
-780 HIEKMREKNLGGLTA
+780 RIEKMREKNLGGLTA
-795 TALVRQ
+795 STLVRQ
-801 AKALNPSKDYKR
+801 AKTLNPSKDR
-813 MTQLLS
+813 TQVVQLLS

-832 RMLGDALMF
+832 RMLGDALVF
-841 QSKYEEAIQH
+841 QGKYEEAIQH
-851 YKQALHLRPNHA
+851 YEGALRLRPNHA

-868 LGFALGQRGNFI
+868 LGFALGQHGNLI
-880 EAFRHF
+880 AALRHF

-901 NLAHIRTILE
+901 NLARVRAILK
-911 SAQQR
+911 SAPQR

>member
-1 MNPNS
+1 
-6 DMHASSSQKGT
+6 
-17 NSSIQNTVAI
+17 
-27 TCFFLSGFAGLV
+27 
-39 YEVAWMRKASLIFGS
+39 MRKASLIFGS

-65 FFLGLAGGSYLFG
+65 FFLGLAGGSYLLG
-78 RIAQA
+78 RIAQT
-83 TTRPLRFYVLI
+83 TTRPLRLYALI
-94 EFALGALAL
+94 EFALGGLAL
-103 VSPYAFDLAD
+103 VSPYAFDLA
-113 NLYGGLYRAFAD
+113 NSLYGGLYRAFAD

-176 LNTLGAALGCVVAG
+176 VNTLGAALGCVVAG

-198 LRLTVW
+198 LHLTVW
-204 IGAALNILCGI
+204 IGAALNIVCGI

-227 ITTPR
+227 AVTPR
-232 SEAQSPTSSRV
+232 PEAQSPTTGQG

-271 HNTVYTYTLTLAV
+271 YNTVYTYTLTLAV

-291 GSSLAS
+291 GSILAS
-297 RFSDKSTTRGR
+297 RFSDKSTMRGR

-318 LAILTLMTLPK
+318 LAVLTLMTLPK
-329 NVWQEFEGELG
+329 NVWQGFEGELE

-354 ASFPLAVRMVVEDTS
+354 ASFPLAVRMVVKDPS
-369 TVSIGTGR
+369 TASIGTGR

-384 GGILGAL
+384 GGIFGAL
-391 VIGFV
+391 VVGFL

-407 LFITGVSLANG
+407 LFITGVSLATG
-418 FAAWM
+418 FAAWL
-423 WLDRNFSLLFRGTA
+423 WLDRNLSLLFRGTA

-462 ERGSLVAF
+462 EREKLVDF
-470 REGVGSNLAVIRS
+470 REGVGSNLAIIRDKS
-483 KNLLTLEIDR
+483 LLTLEIDR
-493 LWQGENSKN
+493 LWQGENRKN

-515 PNPRNVLVV
+515 PNPRSVLVV

-537 YDIARLDCV
+537 YDIARLECV
-546 DIEPTIFEFIREHFD
+546 DIEPTIFGFIREHFD

-567 RRVALIPEDGRNYL
+567 GRVALILEDGRNYL
-581 QHSDVKHDVISLE
+581 QHSSVKHDVISLE

-617 RLKPGGVLTQFVP
+617 RLNPGGVLTQFVP
-630 SLFFTTDQFRS
+630 SLFFTTDQFQS

-658 SSEFLLIGVN
+658 SSEFLLIGIN

-680 RLSSN
+680 RLSAN

-694 GYWEGSQNWLNR
+694 GYWKGSQNWLNR

-715 IGPHGLD
+715 IGPRGLD
-722 ELAENVRLYRDDLPV
+722 ELAGNARLYRDDLPV

-763 EPVAAIADL
+763 EPVAAIADFA
-772 ELSPDVTS
+772 LSPDVTS
-780 HIEKMREKNLGGLTA
+780 HIEEMRKKNLGGLTA
-795 TALVRQ
+795 SALVRQ
-801 AKALNPSKDYKR
+801 AKALNPSKDHKQVV
-813 MTQLLS
+813 QLLS

-832 RMLGDALMF
+832 RLLGDALMF

-901 NLAHIRTILE
+901 NLAHIRAILK
-911 SAQQR
+911 SAPQR

>member
-1 MNPNS
+1 
-6 DMHASSSQKGT
+6 
-17 NSSIQNTVAI
+17 
-27 TCFFLSGFAGLV
+27 
-39 YEVAWMRKASLIFGS
+39 MRKASLIFGS
-54 TTFAVSTVLAV
+54 TIVAVSTVLAV
-65 FFLGLAGGSYLFG
+65 FFLGLAVGSYLFG
-78 RIAQA
+78 RISQA
-83 TTRPLRFYVLI
+83 TTRPLKLYVLI
-94 EFALGALAL
+94 EFALGGLALA
-103 VSPYAFDLAD
+103 SPYAFDLAD

-125 HTVLLFGSRFILVS
+125 HTLLLFGSRFILVS

-165 RIASSVGVLYA
+165 RIASSVGVLYSV
-176 LNTLGAALGCVVAG
+176 NTLGAALGCVAAG

-198 LRLTVW
+198 LRVTVW

-227 ITTPR
+227 TVT
-232 SEAQSPTSSRV
+232 SHGKTQSPTSSSV
-243 LIALLFFSVGFVAL
+243 LISLLFFSVGFVAL
-257 GGEVLWTRY
+257 GSEVLWTRY

-291 GSSLAS
+291 GSILAS
-297 RFSDKSTTRGR
+297 RFSDKSAMRAR

-318 LAILTLMTLPK
+318 LMVLILMTLPK
-329 NVWQEFEGELG
+329 HVWQGFEGELG
-340 LYFLLLLPAAILSG
+340 LYFILLLPAAILSG
-354 ASFPLAVRMVVEDTS
+354 ASFPLAVRMVVADIS
-369 TVSIGTGR
+369 SASIGTGR

-384 GGILGAL
+384 GGIFGAL
-391 VIGFV
+391 AIGFV

-407 LFITGVSLANG
+407 LLITGVSLATG
-418 FAAWM
+418 FVAWT
-423 WLDRNFSLLFRGTA
+423 WLDRNPSLSFRGTA
-437 IVISLLIWIGIPLAT
+437 VAISILIWIGIPFVA

-462 ERGSLVAF
+462 ERGNLVAF
-470 REGVGSNLAVIRS
+470 REGVGSNLAVLRD
-483 KNLLTLEIDR
+483 KDLLTLEIDR
-493 LWQGENSKN
+493 LWQGENRKN

-515 PNPRNVLVV
+515 PNPRSTLVV
-524 GVGTGQTA
+524 GIGTGQTA

-537 YDIARLDCV
+537 YDIAHLECV
-546 DIEPTIFEFIREHFD
+546 DIEPTIFEFVREHFD
-561 SEWMDD
+561 PAWMEDG
-567 RRVALIPEDGRNYL
+567 RVALISEDGRNYL
-581 QHSDVKHDVISLE
+581 RHSDAKHDLISLE

-607 TTDFYRRARE
+607 TADFYRRARE
-617 RLKPGGVLTQFVP
+617 RLNPGGVLAQFVP
-630 SLFFTTDQFRS
+630 SLFFTTEQLQS

-647 ETFPQSTLWFN
+647 DTFPQSALWFN

-668 SEEVK
+668 SEEIK
-673 LHSVALE
+673 LHSTALE

-694 GYWEGSQNWLNR
+694 GYWEGPQNWLNR

-715 IGPHGLD
+715 IGPRGLD
-722 ELAENVRLYRDDLPV
+722 ELAGNARLYRDDLPA

-742 RLVHKTEQNEIP
+742 RFVHKTGQNEIP
-754 LLNALRKHF
+754 LLNELRKHL
-763 EPVAAIADL
+763 EPVAAIADF

-780 HIEKMREKNLGGLTA
+780 RIEEMRKKNLGGLTA
-795 TALVRQ
+795 SALVRQ
-801 AKALNPSKDYKR
+801 AKALNPSKDHKQ

-825 RENFDAN
+825 RENFDAS
-832 RMLGDALMF
+832 RILGDALMF
-841 QSKYEEAIQH
+841 QGKYKEAIQH
-851 YKQALHLRPNHA
+851 YEGALRLRPKHA

-880 EAFRHF
+880 GALHHF

-901 NLAHIRTILE
+901 NLARVRAILK
-911 SAQQR
+911 SAPQRK

>member
-1 MNPNS
+1 
-6 DMHASSSQKGT
+6 
-17 NSSIQNTVAI
+17 
-27 TCFFLSGFAGLV
+27 
-39 YEVAWMRKASLIFGS
+39 MRKASLIFGS

-65 FFLGLAGGSYLFG
+65 FFFGLAGGSYLFG
-78 RIAQA
+78 RIAQE
-83 TTRPLRFYVLI
+83 TTRPLKLYALI

-125 HTVLLFGSRFILVS
+125 HTVLLFGARFILIS

-176 LNTLGAALGCVVAG
+176 VNTLGAALGCVAAG
-190 LVLLPTVG
+190 LVLLPIVG

-227 ITTPR
+227 TATPR
-232 SEAQSPTSSRV
+232 PEAESPTSSRV

-291 GSSLAS
+291 GSILAS
-297 RFSDKSTTRGR
+297 QFSDKSTTRAR

-318 LAILTLMTLPK
+318 LAVLTLMTLPK
-329 NVWQEFEGELG
+329 NVWQGFEGELG

-354 ASFPLAVRMVVEDTS
+354 ASFPLAVRMVVEDAS
-369 TVSIGTGR
+369 TASIGTGR

-391 VIGFV
+391 AVGFL
-396 CLPAFGLKISL
+396 CLPAFGLKTGL
-407 LFITGVSLANG
+407 LFITGVSLATG
-418 FAAWM
+418 FAAWL
-423 WLDRNFSLLFRGTA
+423 WLDRNLSLLFRGTA
-437 IVISLLIWIGIPLAT
+437 IVISLLIWIGIPFAT

-470 REGVGSNLAVIRS
+470 REGIGSNLAILRD
-483 KNLLTLEIDR
+483 KRLLTLEIDR
-493 LWQGENSKN
+493 LWQGENRKN

-537 YDIARLDCV
+537 YDIARLECV

-567 RRVALIPEDGRNYL
+567 GRVALIPEDGRNYL
-581 QHSDVKHDVISLE
+581 QHSNAKHDVISLE

-607 TTDFYRRARE
+607 TADFYRRARE
-617 RLKPGGVLTQFVP
+617 RLNPGGVLTQFVP
-630 SLFFTTDQFRS
+630 SLFFTTNQFRS

-715 IGPHGLD
+715 IGPRGLD
-722 ELAENVRLYRDDLPV
+722 ELAGNACLYWDDLPV

-754 LLNALRKHF
+754 LLNELHKHF
-763 EPVAAIADL
+763 EPVAAIANF
-772 ELSPDVTS
+772 ELSPDVKS
-780 HIEKMREKNLGGLTA
+780 HIEKMREKNFGGLTA
-795 TALVRQ
+795 SALVRQ
-801 AKALNPSKDYKR
+801 AKALNPSKDHKQ

-841 QSKYEEAIQH
+841 QSKYDEAIQH

-868 LGFALGQRGNFI
+868 LGFALGQRGNLI

-886 KEAVRL
+886 KEAVRI

-901 NLAHIRTILE
+901 NLAHIRAILE

>member
-1 MNPNS
+1 MNPNP
-6 DMHASSSQKGT
+6 DAHASSGP
-17 NSSIQNTVAI
+17 NSSIQNTIAI

-83 TTRPLRFYVLI
+83 TKRPLKLYALI
-94 EFALGALAL
+94 EFALGVLAL

-113 NLYGGLYRAFAD
+113 NLYGGLYRAFTD
-125 HTVLLFGSRFILVS
+125 HTVLLFGSRFILIS

-151 TLPLFCRQYVTSDS
+151 TLPLFCRQYVTNDS

-176 LNTLGAALGCVVAG
+176 VNTLGAALGCVAAG

-204 IGAALNILCGI
+204 IGAALNIFCGI
-215 AVASLRTIEAPS
+215 AVASLRSLEAPS
-227 ITTPR
+227 TATSHP
-232 SEAQSPTSSRV
+232 EAQSPTSSRV
-243 LIALLFFSVGFVAL
+243 LVALLFFSVGFVAL

-291 GSSLAS
+291 GSILAS
-297 RFSDKSTTRGR
+297 RFSDKSTTRAR
-308 HFGTL
+308 YFGAL

-329 NVWQEFEGELG
+329 NVWQGFEGELG

-369 TVSIGTGR
+369 TASIGTGR

-384 GGILGAL
+384 GGIFGAL
-391 VIGFV
+391 VVGFL

-407 LFITGVSLANG
+407 LFITGVSLGTG

-423 WLDRNFSLLFRGTA
+423 WLDRNLSLLFRGAA
-437 IVISLLIWIGIPLAT
+437 IVISLLIWVGIPLAT

-462 ERGSLVAF
+462 ERGNLVAF
-470 REGVGSNLAVIRS
+470 REGIGSNLAIIRD
-483 KNLLTLEIDR
+483 KRLLTLEIDR
-493 LWQGENSKN
+493 LWQGENRKN

-515 PNPRNVLVV
+515 PNPRSALVV
-524 GVGTGQTA
+524 GIGTGQTA

-537 YDIARLDCV
+537 YDIARLECV

-567 RRVALIPEDGRNYL
+567 GRVALIPEDGRNYL
-581 QHSDVKHDVISLE
+581 QHRDVKHDVISLE

-607 TTDFYRRARE
+607 TSDFYRRARE
-617 RLKPGGVLTQFVP
+617 RLNPGGVLTQFVP

-668 SEEVK
+668 SEAIQ
-673 LHSVALE
+673 LHSTSLE
-680 RLSSN
+680 RLSANSH
-685 NRVHQDLSY
+685 VHQDLSY

-715 IGPHGLD
+715 IGPPGL
-722 ELAENVRLYRDDLPV
+722 ERLAGGARLYRDDLPI

-742 RLVHKTEQNEIP
+742 RLVHKTEQNEIS
-754 LLNALRKHF
+754 LLNELGKHF
-763 EPVAAIADL
+763 DPVAAIADF
-772 ELSPDVTS
+772 ELSPDVES
-780 HIEKMREKNLGGLTA
+780 YIEKMREKNLGGLTA
-795 TALVRQ
+795 SALVRQ

-813 MTQLLS
+813 MTQLLA
-819 KAVRAN
+819 KAVHAN

-868 LGFALGQRGNFI
+868 LGFALGQRGNLI
-880 EAFRHF
+880 EAIRHF

-901 NLAHIRTILE
+901 NLAHIRAILE
-911 SAQQR
+911 SAQRQ